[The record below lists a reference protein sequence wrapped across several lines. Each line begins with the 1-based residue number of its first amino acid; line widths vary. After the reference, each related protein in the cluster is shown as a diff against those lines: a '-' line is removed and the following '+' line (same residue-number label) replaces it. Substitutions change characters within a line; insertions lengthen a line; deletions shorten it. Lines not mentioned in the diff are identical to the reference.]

1 MNFDD
6 SWNQKCCITENGYKN
21 IIYMRIR
28 MKRFNPK
35 SKLCTLHDFDLVFFF
50 ALFVPTVHFYAIIPK
65 TVLLLFFDITFS
77 QGFLLYSSRCILS

>member
-35 SKLCTLHDFDLVFFF
+35 SKLCSLRAFDLGSSVGWFFF
-50 ALFVPTVHFYAIIPK
+50 FCTVCAHVHFYAIIPK
-65 TVLLLFFDITFS
+65 KVLLYF
-77 QGFLLYSSRCILS
+77 